1 MATRHNS
8 HFDHI
13 KATCDFLEMT
23 EMMHFKYNL
32 NNEIICQFYAT
43 LYFDV
48 DA

>member
-1 MATRHNS
+1 
-8 HFDHI
+8 
-13 KATCDFLEMT
+13 
-23 EMMHFKYNL
+23 L